1 MVVEMR
7 REYQKKEREVEEKN
21 KTNTEFVEEKRWEGD
36 GLEVAGANKKLGCA
50 SQSRDI
56 QKTKRDKDIYS

>member
-1 MVVEMR
+1 M
-7 REYQKKEREVEEKN
+7 EEKN

-36 GLEVAGANKKLGCA
+36 ELEVAGANKKLGCA